1 MDFLISDDGELI
13 AYHGAGGAVVI
24 PEGVRF
30 IARDGVFD
38 PQVKITT
45 LTLPSTLLGHKHK
58 LGSDH
63 QAHVLRHNESAAGD
77 TVELYQHD
85 TSKALVAND
94 ELFELLSLDLPYL
107 ENYEVAE
114 GNLVYRA
121 IDGVLLFKLDF
132 VLDIPKRSPFPFK
145 LECSYQEYIHSDE
158 AKDTFSGPPLA
169 AYLDEEIVTPE
180 LFASYQTSEIFDLS
194 TDNLYIFYAL
204 KAHAIRE
211 EGFPWLPKKNTIVVI
226 PNLHSCDLNSII
238 VLFALLGFCYR
249 QELFDEEQAK
259 VCRAFLYLDEANCY
273 RRAKHYGLKRVCQYY
288 ENLWAQGFVPKPF
301 IENYVD
307 ATEQLFASVL
317 YGTVDDVRS
326 SLDFDDVVSDE
337 PSIAEEFVFL
347 VAFAVQLAIRYG
359 GVQKLKCLLSKD
371 RVRQYLQAYIDEI
384 SYKGN
389 TRDGIWGVIGNKPT
403 FTRTSALFVNAQ
415 GEVRNLSPISVEERL
430 SCFEFLAH
438 DLLNVICVNEW
449 KCFYAYMLGR
459 SDLAATL
466 LDKADLKDFVVN
478 LSQYTSQTDDAEIL
492 EYNTTI
498 ASVLESNPQH
508 VIAFAKAAKSK
519 GVLIRLGLIHDLAI
533 VVNTEELIH
542 ELFPLVYIDHDAL
555 EVFFYRIVGQ
565 EAPELLQAMLDC
577 GYDFDDEILKRFAT
591 IAHDTDNHEMVATL
605 LNYQNH
611 RRKEKDST
619 LAPTSPLTL

>member
-13 AYHGAGGAVVI
+13 AYRGAGGAVVI

-30 IARDGVFD
+30 IAHEGVFD

-58 LGSDH
+58 LGSDN

-85 TSKALVAND
+85 TSKALAAND

-107 ENYEVAE
+107 ESYEVAE

-132 VLDIPKRSPFPFK
+132 VLDIAKRSPFPFK

-158 AKDTFSGPPLA
+158 AKDTFAGPPLA
-169 AYLDEEIVTPE
+169 AYLDEEIVTPA
-180 LFASYQTSEIFDLS
+180 LLASYQTSEIFDLS
-194 TDNLYIFYAL
+194 TDNLCIFYAL
-204 KAHAIRE
+204 KANDIHE
-211 EGFPWLPKKNTIVVI
+211 EGFPWFPKENTIVVA
-226 PNLHSCDLNSII
+226 PNFHSFDLNFII
-238 VLFALLGFCYR
+238 SFFALVGFCYR

-273 RRAKHYGLKRVCQYY
+273 RRAKNYGLKRVCQYY
-288 ENLWAQGFVPKPF
+288 ENLWAQGFVPNQELKDD
-301 IENYVD
+301 VD
-307 ATEQLFASVL
+307 ATNQLNSAIL
-317 YGTVDDVRS
+317 YGSVEDVRS
-326 SLDFDDVVSDE
+326 SLDFNDLISDDPLLVG
-337 PSIAEEFVFL
+337 EFVFNL
-347 VAFAVQLAIRYG
+347 AFSVHLAMRYG
-359 GVQKLKCLLSKD
+359 GLEKLKCMFSKD
-371 RVRQYLQAYIDEI
+371 IVRVFYLAYIKNI
-384 SYKGN
+384 SNKVD
-389 TRDGIWGVIGNKPT
+389 TWDGFWGCIGNKAT
-403 FTRTSALFVNAQ
+403 FTRASKMFVNPQ

-478 LSQYTSQTDDAEIL
+478 LSQYTSQTDDAAIL

-508 VIAFAKAAKSK
+508 VIAFAKVAKSK

-542 ELFPLVYIDHDAL
+542 ELFPLVRIDHDAL

-565 EAPELLQAMLDC
+565 EAQELLHAMLGC

-591 IAHDTDNHEMVATL
+591 IATDTANHEMVATL
-605 LNYQNH
+605 LNYQNQ

-619 LAPTSPLTL
+619 LAPTSLLTL